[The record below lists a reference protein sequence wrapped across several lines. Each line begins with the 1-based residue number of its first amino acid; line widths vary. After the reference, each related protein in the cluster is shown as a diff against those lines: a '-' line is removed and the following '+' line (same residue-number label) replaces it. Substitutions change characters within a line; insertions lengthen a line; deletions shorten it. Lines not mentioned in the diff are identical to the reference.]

1 MTAITIQQIGA
12 DSLEVAFHL
21 LVQFFSE
28 EGFDTPAAE
37 MKASLETMIAASSN
51 TVFLAWQD
59 GEPVGVATVMT
70 SVGLEYGKSAEIED
84 LYVLPHARKQG
95 VAELLIEEIC
105 AWCQV
110 NGVTTV
116 LVTVTAEGDARHNL
130 LEYYQQRGF
139 TDNKRLIL
147 ERSLGV
153 RPKPTG
159 I

>member
-1 MTAITIQQIGA
+1 MSAITIRQIDVG
-12 DSLEVAFHL
+12 SLEFAFHL
-21 LVQFFSE
+21 LLQFFRE
-28 EGFDTPAAE
+28 EGFATPAAE
-37 MKASLETMIAASSN
+37 KKASLEAMIAASSSA
-51 TVFLAWQD
+51 VFLAWKD
-59 GEPVGVATVMT
+59 SEPVSVATVMT

-95 VAELLIEEIC
+95 VAGMLIEEIC
-105 AWCQV
+105 AWCQA
-110 NGVTTV
+110 NGVKTV

-139 TDNKRLIL
+139 TNNKRVIL

-159 I
+159 T

>member
-37 MKASLETMIAASSN
+37 MKASLETMLAASNSA
-51 TVFLAWQD
+51 VFLAWQN

-116 LVTVTAEGDARHNL
+116 LVTVTVEGDARHNL